1 MILRFCRP
9 GRLAVVLAALYAALG
24 AVGAASAESPAATRA
39 PSVLESAGAA
49 LAGAIRPR
57 ARSDEEITVASRS
70 VDPGSSARL
79 SSGPR
84 KTTPLPSRL
93 EFRDLDA
100 MPKATGDA
108 QWQCLAKAIYFE
120 SRGEPL
126 EGQVAVA
133 EVILNRVSD
142 RRFPDTVCAVTTQ
155 GAGSGRGCQFS
166 YACDGHSDTM
176 KSSLA
181 RDRSEKLA
189 SVMLAGRARALTD
202 GATYFHTRSVRP
214 GWSRRMTRTTTIGH
228 HIFYRPAL
236 RVADG

>member
-1 MILRFCRP
+1 MFSPRYSRHLAPSVPLRP
-9 GRLAVVLAALYAALG
+9 N
-24 AVGAASAESPAATRA
+24 SPAATRA
-39 PSVLESAGAA
+39 PSALESAGAA
-49 LAGAIRPR
+49 LAEAIRPR

-79 SSGPR
+79 SSGAR

-228 HIFYRPAL
+228 HIFYRPAV